1 MKLDNFGR
9 SRNSKS
15 LRSTF
20 IMYRLLAKQQ
30 IKAVA
35 TNCGTLSD
43 VIDKYC
49 AKFITMDMYG
59 YSFTDL
65 PE

>member
-1 MKLDNFGR
+1 
-9 SRNSKS
+9 
-15 LRSTF
+15 
-20 IMYRLLAKQQ
+20 MYRLLAKQQ